1 MRNLIIGVI
10 VVSVIL
16 AVGYLFLFSGSQNKA
31 CAIDH
36 EAATQSADPVQ
47 GITIT
52 FSNGQFSPA
61 CLEISPGTSI
71 TWVNGG
77 NKEIQIGSNPHPVH
91 TGNKEV
97 SGGEFVLNLAPGE
110 KATVTMNKAGT
121 SGYHDHLN
129 SSAGGEI
136 IVK

>member
-10 VVSVIL
+10 VVLVIL
-16 AVGYLFLFSGSQNKA
+16 ALGYLFLFSGSQSKA

-36 EAATQSADPVQ
+36 GVATESADPGQ

-61 CLEISPGTSI
+61 CLEISSGTSV
-71 TWVNGG
+71 TWVNAGD
-77 NKEIQIGSNPHPVH
+77 KEIQIATNPHPIH

-97 SGGEFVLNLAPGE
+97 SNGEFVLKLAPGE
-110 KATVTMNKAGT
+110 KATVTINKAGT
-121 SGYHDHLN
+121 SGYHNHLN

-136 IVK
+136 VVK